1 MLKSKLDVN
10 EYKQVYFPNRNES
23 QIKNRIKNLSG
34 QSKELNTNP
43 VREIRLAE
51 YLPLTE
57 DEIETI
63 FKGFIKFG
71 ARWAV
76 IAKYYN
82 CRSAEFL

>member
-57 DEIETI
+57 D
-63 FKGFIKFG
+63 
-71 ARWAV
+71 
-76 IAKYYN
+76 
-82 CRSAEFL
+82 